1 MDLEDDFGRL
11 AAAGSALRKFY
22 GGIRPWDV
30 AMTP

>member
-11 AAAGSALRKFY
+11 AAVGPALRKFY
-22 GGIRPWDV
+22 GGIRPWYV